1 MLFRSAILFSLI
13 LSLSPSLSLSLSPPS
28 SFESLL
34 SRLETVVVYKA
45 SEQGQELFSF
55 CIRLSDS
62 PPASRPCFI
71 PHPFISAFR
80 LSLPLCPIHPL
91 LCFSPSIRPSIHPS
105 IHPFIHH
112 AITPLITPIFHDCT
126 LYSLSS
132 SDVGARPGE
141 DVCVHINSA
150 CTACHVKLEY
160 AGAFKPHMCTYAH
173 VCMGGGIA

>member
-1 MLFRSAILFSLI
+1 MVCGGITT
-13 LSLSPSLSLSLSPPS
+13 LSLSLYPPSLSFTSFLMQCYLVFTHSLPLSLPPSLSLSPPS

-105 IHPFIHH
+105 IHSS
-112 AITPLITPIFHDCT
+112 ITPSLPSSPPSFMIVLCT
-126 LYSLSS
+126 LSHHL
-132 SDVGARPGE
+132 
-141 DVCVHINSA
+141 
-150 CTACHVKLEY
+150 T
-160 AGAFKPHMCTYAH
+160 
-173 VCMGGGIA
+173 